1 MTSYILSDTKKVFE
15 EWNNETSESS
25 REALLKN
32 HLIHLYLNTERRE
45 FLKDFTNRFK
55 GEQKVS
61 LLKLCR
67 KILVQ
72 NPERIMDFDPEF
84 CRMRR
89 DEIQLEINN
98 DISLESVEWID
109 EELRYLEAVKALTP
123 TDSPTTHPTPASSS
137 IVPAQSQSVGYV
149 VSVKPSESPYM
160 TKKEAM
166 AFFRWSPSTFDR
178 RVKDGFP
185 YNKAGGK
192 IGLVDKAIAIDWVA
206 RHEQIKIGFARKGA
220 KEKAAKPAVV

>member
-1 MTSYILSDTKKVFE
+1 MASYISTETKKVFE

-55 GEQKVS
+55 GDQKIS

-72 NPERIMDFDPEF
+72 NPERVMDFDPEF
-84 CRMRR
+84 YRMRR

-98 DISLESVEWID
+98 DIALESVEWID
-109 EELRYLEAVKALTP
+109 EELCYLEAVKALTG
-123 TDSPTTHPTPASSS
+123 TDSATAQPISASTS
-137 IVPAQSQSVGYV
+137 IVSAQSRIVEHVTSA
-149 VSVKPSESPYM
+149 KTSESPYM
-160 TKKEAM
+160 TKKEAL

-178 RVKDGFP
+178 RVKVGFP
-185 YNKAGGK
+185 YNRAGGK
-192 IGLVDKAIAIDWVA
+192 IGLIDRALAVAWVEKHEPRKIAFV
-206 RHEQIKIGFARKGA
+206 RKGA
-220 KEKAAKPAVV
+220 KEIAANLP

>member
-1 MTSYILSDTKKVFE
+1 METYMSYETKKVFN
-15 EWNNETSESS
+15 EWHDLETESA

-32 HLIHLYLNTERRE
+32 HLTHLYLNTERRD
-45 FLKDFTNRFK
+45 FLKEFTAWFFDN
-55 GEQKVS
+55 EKVKV
-61 LLKLCR
+61 LKLCS

-84 CRMRR
+84 YRMRG

-137 IVPAQSQSVGYV
+137 IVPAQSQSVGHV
-149 VSVKPSESPYM
+149 VYVKPSESPYM

-192 IGLVDKAIAIDWVA
+192 IGLVDKAIAIEWVA
-206 RHEQIKIGFARKGA
+206 RHEQRKIGFARKGA

>member
-1 MTSYILSDTKKVFE
+1 MTNYILPITKKVFE
-15 EWNNETSESS
+15 NWNNETSESA

-32 HLIHLYLNTERRE
+32 HLTHLYLNTERRD
-45 FLKDFTNRFK
+45 FLKDFTGRFK

-61 LLKLCR
+61 LLKLSR
-67 KILVQ
+67 KVLVQ

-84 CRMRR
+84 YRMRR

-109 EELRYLEAVKALTP
+109 EELRYIEAIKALTG
-123 TDSPTTHPTPASSS
+123 TDSSAHPIPASSS
-137 IVPAQSQSVGYV
+137 IVPSQIQSVKHV

-192 IGLVDKAIAIDWVA
+192 IGLIDKAIAIDWVTK
-206 RHEQIKIGFARKGA
+206 HEQRKIGF
-220 KEKAAKPAVV
+220 